1 MRSSAASSHGDG
13 AENGSASPTRGRCLR
28 CGGFLRYEVAL
39 AVCTRC
45 GQEVEVG
52 GDRRLQRRIDWALR
66 SRWPTDRE
74 REC

>member
-1 MRSSAASSHGDG
+1 MRSRAPSHGGETQDG
-13 AENGSASPTRGRCLR
+13 TVSPRTQRCRRCEGLLR
-28 CGGFLRYEVAL
+28 FEAAL
-39 AVCTRC
+39 AICTRC

-74 REC
+74 RA